1 MQLTKGAIGNLINR
15 YKAVLKKCHLMNT
28 FGSLAVAGMLVM
40 GGAGMAVA
48 ADDVALQ
55 GKNNYDGKEVNHL
68 MGGWL
73 VNNAETAKEAH
84 GDIILTVKGGK
95 ISEIIGGSYPKGLA
109 ANGDSLLI
117 THGNITTTISGDTT
131 SAEFVV
137 GGSKLAN
144 DAGAIRTGTTA
155 VTITGGTFGAE
166 DKTAAYELVMG
177 GNYIKTG
184 TEASGTATTE
194 GSSVTVNGG
203 TSYASVVGGSV
214 AHNYSGTGTIK
225 VSDNGN
231 TSVTITGGTFN
242 PSESNLPDSNGGIN
256 LKAAVIGGGLA
267 YGANTSTVLGS
278 DTQDVTSSVSISGD
292 AEVNGKVVAGSVVA
306 NGGYAAIVHGDTL
319 LRMSGGTVNDDLVGG
334 GMVQDAVTL
343 PAQTAGAETE
353 EQPDAN
359 LIVTGD
365 SSVTV
370 EGGMANGEIIGGNYV
385 RGNGSARVDNSS
397 VTITNGK
404 FSTGT
409 QDKAQYIIGG
419 SKSIAYQGD
428 TATTTVKG
436 NSSVLVNGD
445 VTIVDGAVV
454 GGSLAKAN
462 KDGKA
467 TATVDGN
474 SSVTVNKG
482 TLAGVIGGGIAETY
496 WSSNGE
502 ASSTVTGTSSVT
514 INGSN
519 VTGNSI
525 ETGAVASNTRK
536 LSAAVVGG
544 GLAND
549 KGSTATVGSTS
560 VTIADGTINGK
571 VVAGGAAVKGGSS
584 TVTHDTSLTM
594 TGGKVDGDLI
604 GGGFVDMNNAENNQA
619 NVGGSTHI
627 TVSGGSLVDA
637 EIIGGGSVRNANGEA
652 NVTGDTHVTVTKYA
666 NTQDKQQ
673 WVQYVF
679 GGGKAMTSGTQTA
692 TANVTGNTHVTI
704 GEQGAIDEALKIE
717 FGTVAGGGL
726 ARAQEGGGSAT
737 ATVTNANVTVHSGIL
752 SGVAGGGIAENYGT
766 GSADATV
773 TNANLTINGGTINGV
788 KYQGVDNSAVAV
800 LGGGIAKGAGATAY
814 ATTNTVINGGTING
828 HVVAGGLADGG
839 TATVTNAKLTIT
851 DGTINGNVYAG
862 GYTLDNGTA
871 NVTTANVTL
880 KGGSINGKVTVGNAT
895 NAIITLDGTGAK
907 VTGDDTGDF
916 EGNKSSTLA
925 FNNYNGTFE
934 KVAIGFGTLA
944 VAENS
949 NVYVDAL
956 VSGQRGSDRPNTG
969 FFGAPTPTQQEKPNP
984 TGDGFTITGGG
995 TITTEEFHVSPDAPV
1010 TIEHGNVVADEVRV
1024 QSATLTV
1031 GGQSTS
1037 ASLTVNKELITED
1050 KNTTPTKI
1058 TVDNLGT
1065 VTLGKAIVLDDTGE
1079 LLSKDALDKIQTQVN
1094 TGGTLKVN
1102 GLDGKKLTE
1111 EQLITLK
1118 GLTTTETGTGDGLLD
1133 LGGADLGDAVK
1144 PSADGT
1150 VSYDNVAGITTDS
1163 LKDTTVTVTDAQNE
1177 AGISGGFQAVKLAEG
1192 TELNA
1197 KGTLVLAGSQNG
1209 DNLVIDKEGAVA
1221 GLRVGGPLSDRD
1233 TSAVTL
1239 GLADANNSGTAGT
1252 VTLNAGAGKEA
1263 TLNVIGAGA
1272 AEFTVGNIQASN
1284 IQANG
1289 STNTINVAG
1298 ATLNTGNITTASGT
1312 KALDEL
1318 NITSGSVNASGDV
1331 NITNVVLANGVL
1343 AAHEAGGAAGTP
1355 GGDITLGTLSG
1366 QGSVVAD
1373 KTLTVTNAYT
1383 GVDTD
1388 ALALQ
1393 ANELTTTAFDSTK
1406 GDVVIK
1412 AAKWNANDATTLKG
1426 DTVVLTEA
1434 GTFTDAFAMDGGA
1447 LVAQN
1452 ENADAPATLTFNNN
1466 ATFTNGAVA
1475 VVDSITMGGTTD
1487 KTLTVGS
1494 EPDTVG
1500 GTTLSAQHID
1510 LNGGMLLV
1518 DPAWDK
1524 DSSNV
1529 AVASMGSSTTPPSTT
1544 PTTPTA
1550 DVIVDGSVG
1559 VGQNSYLALGTA
1571 DTGWLPGVVGNYTK
1585 GVGLSETGIT
1595 AALGVFKGI
1604 EIENGKGLV
1613 VDGSLMNTATGTGP
1627 LTTDV
1632 TSAATHK
1639 TAKFGANSL
1648 LVVNGANIY
1657 GDKAAITFA
1666 HTGGGTLSVAEG
1678 AKLLVT
1684 DAVADQDYTIVGKVT
1699 TVQVGTSPAIT
1710 AGETTVW
1717 KTEGLS
1723 TTTDMI
1729 SLGDAVF
1736 TPGSTG
1742 TTTTPGKVTT
1752 SAVRNDA
1759 HTVFPNLS
1767 DGMANAVN
1775 DLYTGHAG
1783 AAGKPRWDYA
1793 DVNSADMGVRFLSR
1807 ATDNRFLGM
1816 DKDAAAAT
1824 IESAARIAF
1833 AGAVPQMTKMA
1844 SDAGTNAVVNRLGF
1858 ADPADG
1864 AQAMDAEGQIVD
1876 RNTTGFAL
1884 WIAPLWQ
1891 SQHGWGMDADSMDY
1905 GFNGNLGGVS
1915 LGADY
1920 TFENAIRAGITFN
1933 IGGGYAES
1941 SGGDL
1946 SSTDNRM
1953 NFWGLGAYAGWN
1965 YENFGVMADVSYTST
1980 WNDLKQ
1986 DVDSRMGMGDLE
1998 ADVQATAISAGLRA
2012 EYLLQTSAMD
2022 IIPHIGV
2029 RYMSLNTW
2037 GYDVDT
2043 HGGTVLEGDSLH
2055 QDIWTFPIGVTFSK
2069 DIALDSGWNFKP
2081 SLDFSVIPAAG
2092 DIKAKHDVHF
2102 TGLPGT
2108 YEVETQMMDYLTW
2121 QGGVG
2126 LELANDN
2133 MSIGVN
2139 YTLQAGQHT
2148 TGHGVFGSFRYEF

>member
-28 FGSLAVAGMLVM
+28 FGSLAVAGMLIM

-48 ADDVALQ
+48 QDVALE

-109 ANGDSLLI
+109 ASKDDLLI
-117 THGNITTTISGDTT
+117 THGDITTTISGNTT

-144 DAGAIRTGTTA
+144 DAGATHTGTTA
-155 VTITGGTFGAE
+155 VTINDGKFGKE
-166 DKTAAYELVMG
+166 GKTDDYELVMG

-184 TEASGTATTE
+184 TEASGTATTK

-203 TSYASVVGGSV
+203 ISYASVVGGSV
-214 AHNYSGTGTIK
+214 AHNYSGNGSITVT
-225 VSDNGN
+225 DNGA
-231 TSVTITGGTFN
+231 TSVTINGGTFN
-242 PSESNLPDSNGGIN
+242 PSQSSLPDKQGGIN
-256 LKAAVIGGGLA
+256 LSAAVIGGGLA
-267 YGANTSTVLGS
+267 YGANTSSVLGS
-278 DTQDVTSSVSISGD
+278 KEAPVTSSVAI
-292 AEVNGKVVAGSVVA
+292 NGGTFEPGANNGHYAKIVAGSVVA
-306 NGGYAAIVHGDTL
+306 NKGGTAIVHGNTRLTMAD
-319 LRMSGGTVNDDLVGG
+319 GKAHDDLIGG
-334 GMVQDAVTL
+334 GMVENATTL
-343 PAQTAGAETE
+343 PKDSTSSY
-353 EQPDAN
+353 N
-359 LIVTGD
+359 LNITGD
-365 SSVTV
+365 SSVKVT
-370 EGGMANGEIIGGNYV
+370 GGEALGEVIGGNYV
-385 RGNGSARVDNSS
+385 KTSTAGLENSAKVANSS
-397 VTITNGK
+397 VTINGGK
-404 FSTGT
+404 FAGVDVSAS
-409 QDKAQYIIGG
+409 KAQYIIGG
-419 SKSIAYQGD
+419 SKTNASGGRN
-428 TATTTVKG
+428 ATTLVEG
-436 NSSVLVNGD
+436 NSSVLIDGD
-445 VTIVDGAVV
+445 VKIKDGALIGGSQAKAGNGIGSKAIATV
-454 GGSLAKAN
+454 GG
-462 KDGKA
+462 D
-467 TATVDGN
+467 

-496 WSSNGE
+496 AQS
-502 ASSTVTGTSSVT
+502 VTAESIVKGTSSVT
-514 INGSN
+514 INGGS

-525 ETGAVASNTRK
+525 ETGAVASNTGT

-549 KGSTATVGSTS
+549 TSSTATVGSTS

-604 GGGFVDMNNAENNQA
+604 GGGFVDSSVDSSADSSAGTANNEA
-619 NVGGSTHI
+619 NVNGSTHI
-627 TVSGGSLVDA
+627 TVSDGSLVDA
-637 EIIGGGSVRNANGEA
+637 EIIGGGSVRNAAGEA
-652 NVTGDTHVTVTKYA
+652 NVKGSTHVTVTKYA
-666 NTQDKQQ
+666 NDQVDQK
-673 WVQYVF
+673 WVQYVL
-679 GGGKAMTSGTQTA
+679 GGGKAMTSDTAQTA
-692 TANVTGNTHVTI
+692 AANVTGSTHVTI
-704 GEQGAIDEALKIE
+704 GEQGATDEVNIA

-752 SGVAGGGIAENYGT
+752 YGVAGGGIAENYGA

-788 KYQGVDNSAVAV
+788 KYSDVDKSAVAV
-800 LGGGIAKGAGATAY
+800 LGGGIAKGNQATAN
-814 ATTNTVINGGTING
+814 ATTTNTVINGGSIAG
-828 HVVAGGLADGG
+828 HVVAGGMAAGG
-839 TATVTNAKLTIT
+839 TATVGTANL
-851 DGTINGNVYAG
+851 TINGGEIHGSVYAG
-862 GYTLDNGTA
+862 GAELNEDKA
-871 NVTTANVTL
+871 NVTNFDVRITGGTITEDVVAGNYTVKATGTKAVAL
-880 KGGSINGKVTVGNAT
+880 KASPSKGGSITIGGDAKIGGKVDASAEGVATNVVIDGNGAEVEKGYQGNA
-895 NAIITLDGTGAK
+895 G
-907 VTGDDTGDF
+907 
-916 EGNKSSTLA
+916 STLT
-925 FNNYNGTFE
+925 FNNYNAKFDNT
-934 KVAIGFGTLA
+934 ATGFGNLN
-944 VAENS
+944 VAEGS
-949 NVYVDAL
+949 NVQMDNLSTGAK
-956 VSGQRGSDRPNTG
+956 GDQDDNG
-969 FFGAPTPTQQEKPNP
+969 FFGGTSGNNVTVNGKGTVKAANVTAIGGK
-984 TGDGFTITGGG
+984 TIT
-995 TITTEEFHVSPDAPV
+995 
-1010 TIEHGNVVADEVRV
+1010 VADGSTLDAQKLITKQEGSTGGSVKTDGLGSTLVIGNEGLSDIANNSLNSTAGSEIQFTGLGESVAASDIKDKLDSSSNGIVNVGNTKVNGLSNLVAHGEVDYTDWKNSSSSTDGITNNELKTATLTGV
-1024 QSATLTV
+1024 PLTGVDKTGSFGSARLAAGTGTLTV
-1031 GGQSTS
+1031 GNSLTLTGLDTSSNFVSTS
-1037 ASLTVNKELITED
+1037 GGEKADATINASIT
-1050 KNTTPTKI
+1050 
-1058 TVDNLGT
+1058 L
-1065 VTLGKAIVLDDTGE
+1065 TLGDNTYAG
-1079 LLSKDALDKIQTQVN
+1079 DKGIGQI
-1094 TGGTLKVN
+1094 K
-1102 GLDGKKLTE
+1102 
-1111 EQLITLK
+1111 I
-1118 GLTTTETGTGDGLLD
+1118 GDG
-1133 LGGADLGDAVK
+1133 
-1144 PSADGT
+1144 
-1150 VSYDNVAGITTDS
+1150 
-1163 LKDTTVTVTDAQNE
+1163 
-1177 AGISGGFQAVKLAEG
+1177 
-1192 TELNA
+1192 
-1197 KGTLVLAGSQNG
+1197 
-1209 DNLVIDKEGAVA
+1209 
-1221 GLRVGGPLSDRD
+1221 
-1233 TSAVTL
+1233 
-1239 GLADANNSGTAGT
+1239 
-1252 VTLNAGAGKEA
+1252 A
-1263 TLNVIGAGA
+1263 TLNVLGQSAAAATVNSGAITA
-1272 AEFTVGNIQASN
+1272 ATNSATVNAKN
-1284 IQANG
+1284 V
-1289 STNTINVAG
+1289 TLNVAG
-1298 ATLNTGNITTASGT
+1298 GIGDDTHAIGTIIADAANIKANDGDIKAEDVILKNNGLLAASKKDDTNGGNITIS
-1312 KALDEL
+1312 DQ
-1318 NITSGSVNASGDV
+1318 
-1331 NITNVVLANGVL
+1331 
-1343 AAHEAGGAAGTP
+1343 
-1355 GGDITLGTLSG
+1355 LSG

-1373 KTLTVTNAYT
+1373 KTLTLTKGYT
-1383 GVDTD
+1383 GAADDVLT
-1388 ALALQ
+1388 LQ
-1393 ANELTTTAFDSTK
+1393 AGGNITATGKDLTQATGGKLTVVAGGTIEAANISATK
-1406 GDVVIK
+1406 V
-1412 AAKWNANDATTLKG
+1412 AAKK
-1426 DTVVLTEA
+1426 LTA
-1434 GTFTDAFAMDGGA
+1434 
-1447 LVAQN
+1447 
-1452 ENADAPATLTFNNN
+1452 
-1466 ATFTNGAVA
+1466 GAVA
-1475 VVDSITMGGTTD
+1475 VGGGTLDLTGTD
-1487 KTLTVGS
+1487 SDASKVASLKLTNGTQAKVADLELTGAGTITVGTGD
-1494 EPDTVG
+1494 DTVG
-1500 GTTLSAQHID
+1500 GTTLSAQHIN
-1510 LNGGMLLV
+1510 LNDGKLLV
-1518 DPAWDK
+1518 DPDWGLP
-1524 DSSNV
+1524 SSNV
-1529 AVASMGSSTTPPSTT
+1529 AVASLSE
-1544 PTTPTA
+1544 TA
-1550 DVIVDGSVG
+1550 SETDVTVNGSVG
-1559 VGQNSYLALGTA
+1559 VGRNSYLALGT
-1571 DTGWLPGVVGNYTK
+1571 DNTGWLRGVVGNYTK
-1585 GVGLSETGIT
+1585 GVGLSKDGIT

-1604 EIENGKGLV
+1604 TIASGNGLV
-1613 VDGSLMNTATGTGP
+1613 VNGSLMNTASGTGP
-1627 LTTDV
+1627 LTTAV
-1632 TSAATHK
+1632 TSAATNN
-1639 TAKFGANSL
+1639 TAEFANNSL

-1684 DAVADQDYTIVGKVT
+1684 DAVAGQDYTIVSNAAA
-1699 TVQVGTSPAIT
+1699 VQYGTSTPIAP
-1710 AGETTVW
+1710 GGTVW

-1736 TPGSTG
+1736 TPGTG
-1742 TTTTPGKVTT
+1742 ATTGKVTT

-1816 DKDAAAAT
+1816 DKEAAAAT

-1864 AQAMDAEGQIVD
+1864 AQAMDADGKIVD

-2069 DIALDSGWNFKP
+2069 DFALDSGWNFKP